1 MTALAFLAL
10 VVAFVALTGAGLA
23 WLGLR
28 RRAGQSP
35 PAVYKPTQADSTSA
49 STFDA
54 SMIPVITAASA
65 PVHVQVDSGCVAAHA
80 GSMDCGS
87 HGGH

>member
-1 MTALAFLAL
+1 VTALAL
-10 VVAFVALTGAGLA
+10 VLAFVALTGAGLA
-23 WLGLR
+23 WLALR
-28 RRAGQSP
+28 RRAGQP
-35 PAVYKPTQADSTSA
+35 APAVDKPTQADSTSA

-54 SMIPVITAASA
+54 SMIPVITASA
-65 PVHVQVDSGCVAAHA
+65 PVHVNIDSGCVAAHA